1 MGYSHINPF
10 VNSLMGFPGSIE
22 VAFPNTEAQLCIL
35 HMAGGSVQFVAWKDR
50 KTVVAD
56 LKGISHCF
64 EELARDNLEFF
75 S

>member
-35 HMAGGSVQFVAWKDR
+35 HMAGGSLCSLLLGRIVR
-50 KTVVAD
+50 RLLPT
-56 LKGISHCF
+56 
-64 EELARDNLEFF
+64 
-75 S
+75 